1 MGCVDCVV
9 NVVKCVLL
17 AVNTLYSILG
27 IGVIAI
33 GALLLAYQ
41 SEIEILIA
49 HKYSLDVYRG
59 VSIAVI
65 VCGCFLFFVALFGCC
80 GVIAKNPHLLLGFAV
95 FMTILLAAKIY
106 VVIKIRSPTFKE
118 SVVGKLDNAL
128 KLDDPKAQNIHLI
141 EIGFKCCGTMG
152 AESYEKLNITIL
164 PITCCP
170 TETRSIRTRP
180 SPCLKEN
187 AYNGCLKIFFDAL
200 LYAVLTFIIIETV
213 GVIFAW
219 CLICDLNAK
228 MFL

>member
-1 MGCVDCVV
+1 MGCVV
-9 NVVKCVLL
+9 NIVKYILL

-49 HKYSLDVYRG
+49 YKYSLDVYRG
-59 VSIAVI
+59 VSIVVI

-80 GVIAKNPHLLLGFAV
+80 GVIAENPRLLLGFAL

-106 VVIKIRSPTFKE
+106 VVVKICSPTFKE

-128 KLDDPKAQNIHLI
+128 ARDPKAQIHLI
-141 EIGFKCCGTMG
+141 ESGFKCCGTMG

-164 PITCCP
+164 PTTCCP
-170 TETRSIRTRP
+170 TETQFLRTRP
-180 SPCLKEN
+180 RPCFKEN
-187 AYNGCLKIFFDAL
+187 AYNGCLKIFNAL
-200 LYAVLTFIIIETV
+200 FYAVLTFIIIEAV

-219 CLICDLNAK
+219 CLICDLNAGREQK
-228 MFL
+228 